1 MEKRLAIGNIF
12 THRNISFN
20 YGLESPGVGESDDY
34 IFNRN
39 IGDIVT
45 ELCSSRAIGCGSKP
59 KCQNI
64 LVSTNCICAING
76 ATNYLCTFKSTTT
89 RVLLWL
95 NIPCSC
101 SDFLFIYFFFHYM

>member
-45 ELCSSRAIGCGSKP
+45 ELCSSR
-59 KCQNI
+59 
-64 LVSTNCICAING
+64 
-76 ATNYLCTFKSTTT
+76 
-89 RVLLWL
+89 
-95 NIPCSC
+95 
-101 SDFLFIYFFFHYM
+101 